1 MKQKYLILNGKNENE
16 LVIRESAELDKGIVS
31 ELFEM
36 TYDREALKAACEK
49 DKSAILSAI
58 RTPIFYPTALCADR
72 LAEAVA
78 DFYAAGGSDTV
89 EVSFDD
95 HEALGTKSTVKE
107 TEEEPASETELN
119 MLLGS
124 SPEEENLLEDEDIKE
139 IAPPSSTNLKV
150 ADENGLGE
158 DDQ

>member
-31 ELFEM
+31 ELFEV
-36 TYDREALKAACEK
+36 TYDRGALKAACEN
-49 DKSAILSAI
+49 DRAAILAAI

-72 LAEAVA
+72 LAEAIA
-78 DFYAAGGSDTV
+78 DFFAAGGSDTV
-89 EVSFDD
+89 EVLFDD
-95 HEALGTKSTVKE
+95 HEALGARSKAKE
-107 TEEEPASETELN
+107 IEEEPASETELE

-124 SPEEENLLEDEDIKE
+124 NPEEENLLEDEDIKE
-139 IAPPSSTNLKV
+139 IAPPAAKTLKV

-158 DDQ
+158 DDP

>member
-1 MKQKYLILNGKNENE
+1 M
-16 LVIRESAELDKGIVS
+16 
-31 ELFEM
+31 
-36 TYDREALKAACEK
+36 
-49 DKSAILSAI
+49 
-58 RTPIFYPTALCADR
+58 
-72 LAEAVA
+72 
-78 DFYAAGGSDTV
+78 DTV

-95 HEALGTKSTVKE
+95 HEALGTKSKVKE